1 MHGLHH
7 KWDLQKMGWDSYG
20 IPWRGAFLL
29 DSFLKIWNHQPS
41 STPIATWPMIRT
53 IIWQSILTGK
63 WKDVESVLGLSGY
76 FTLAWYLARTM
87 HGITGCLCHEAT
99 DAFWFDSYPIF
110 GSALAF
116 LGHSF
121 VSTCR
126 HGEDD
131 GNQPKSHGG
140 EVDFIHWITRKA
152 QRCARHCENVQET
165 WVCWGYWNKVFLPQ
179 SITSCGR
186 CLNSGPTIEHASS
199 RKYTKDIHVYG
210 DDIIGAGK
218 LFYASKSQK
227 PYTWLDRCS
236 GKDFCGWKCFD
247 MFSVCQ
253 LLWVPLPKD
262 LHRKRGLNWRES
274 P

>member
-41 STPIATWPMIRT
+41 STPTATWPMIRT

-63 WKDVESVLGLSGY
+63 WKDVESVFGLSGY
-76 FTLAWYLARTM
+76 FTLAWYLARTT
-87 HGITGCLCHEAT
+87 HGITGACVMKQRTLSGLTAT
-99 DAFWFDSYPIF
+99 LSLAPLHSLAIPLFPPAAMVKMTEINPKVTVVKLISAIGSPEKRKDVQDIVKMFKKLGSVEFVGTKWF
-110 GSALAF
+110 L
-116 LGHSF
+116 
-121 VSTCR
+121 
-126 HGEDD
+126 
-131 GNQPKSHGG
+131 
-140 EVDFIHWITRKA
+140 
-152 QRCARHCENVQET
+152 
-165 WVCWGYWNKVFLPQ
+165 VFLPQ

-186 CLNSGPTIEHASS
+186 CLNSRPTIEQASS

-227 PYTWLDRCS
+227 PYTLLDRCS
-236 GKDFCGWKCFD
+236 GKEFCGWQCFD
-247 MFSVCQ
+247 IFSVCQ
-253 LLWVPLPKD
+253 RAL
-262 LHRKRGLNWRES
+262 S
-274 P
+274 PFPQGFA